1 MINRKYKKLLRT
13 MKTKGI
19 IVASV
24 ALTIGIGVL
33 YFWLDRKK
41 ERSEEK
47 LKTEEEPKEQPG
59 WKPKTPEAL
68 LRGLIQEIL
77 KENVWKN
84 ERDFLST
91 LTKLYIKEAPEI
103 KWVDYLP
110 MNQED
115 LLECLNEL
123 GCLDVYEGELER
135 RYRK

>member
-1 MINRKYKKLLRT
+1 

-19 IVASV
+19 VVVSV
-24 ALTIGIGVL
+24 VLTIGIGVL

-41 ERSEEK
+41 ERPEDK
-47 LKTEEEPKEQPG
+47 LKIEEETHMNNVEQPG

-115 LLECLNEL
+115 LLEKMNEL
-123 GCLDVYEGELER
+123 GCLTEYEGELER

>member
-1 MINRKYKKLLRT
+1 

-41 ERSEEK
+41 ERPEDK
-47 LKTEEEPKEQPG
+47 LKTEEEPKLTYKDNDNNEQPG

-77 KENVWKN
+77 KENW
-84 ERDFLST
+84 RGDIGS
-91 LTKLYIKEAPEI
+91 
-103 KWVDYLP
+103 
-110 MNQED
+110 
-115 LLECLNEL
+115 
-123 GCLDVYEGELER
+123 EGR
-135 RYRK
+135 MV

>member
-1 MINRKYKKLLRT
+1 

-19 IVASV
+19 IVVSV
-24 ALTIGIGVL
+24 VLTVGITAL

-41 ERSEEK
+41 ERPEEK
-47 LKTEEEPKEQPG
+47 LKTEEEPKLTYMDNVEQPG

-68 LRGLIQEIL
+68 LRGLILEIL
-77 KENVWKN
+77 EGDSWKN

-103 KWVDYLP
+103 CWVDYLP

-115 LLECLNEL
+115 LLEKMNEF
-123 GCLDVYEGELER
+123 GCLTEYEIELEA
-135 RYRK
+135 RYRRKNK

>member
-1 MINRKYKKLLRT
+1 

-19 IVASV
+19 IVVSV

-41 ERSEEK
+41 ENK
-47 LKTEEEPKEQPG
+47 LKIEEEPKLTYMDNVEQPG

-68 LRGLIQEIL
+68 LKKLILEIL
-77 KENVWKN
+77 EGDNWKN

-103 KWVDYLP
+103 CWVDYLP
-110 MNQED
+110 LNQED
-115 LLECLNEL
+115 LMEKMNEL
-123 GCLDVYEGELER
+123 GCLDMYEIQLEK
-135 RYRK
+135 RYKKG

>member
-1 MINRKYKKLLRT
+1 

-24 ALTIGIGVL
+24 ALTIGIGIL
-33 YFWLDRKK
+33 YFWLDRRESTKK
-41 ERSEEK
+41 IDNK
-47 LKTEEEPKEQPG
+47 PDEPEIIENEQPG

-68 LRGLIQEIL
+68 LKGLIQKIL
-77 KENVWKN
+77 RENVWKN

-115 LLECLNEL
+115 LLEKMNEF
-123 GCLDVYEGELER
+123 GCLTEYEIELEA
-135 RYRK
+135 RYRRKTK

>member
-1 MINRKYKKLLRT
+1 

-33 YFWLDRKK
+33 YFWLEQKK
-41 ERSEEK
+41 KPEPK
-47 LKTEEEPKEQPG
+47 QEEPKLTYMDNVEQPG

-68 LRGLIQEIL
+68 LRGLILEIL
-77 KENVWKN
+77 EGDNWKN

-115 LLECLNEL
+115 LLEKMNEF
-123 GCLDVYEGELER
+123 GCLDEYEGELER

>member
-1 MINRKYKKLLRT
+1 

-33 YFWLDRKK
+33 YFWLDRRESTKK
-41 ERSEEK
+41 IDNK
-47 LKTEEEPKEQPG
+47 PGEPEITKNEQPG

-68 LRGLIQEIL
+68 LRGLILEIL
-77 KENVWKN
+77 EGDNWKN

-115 LLECLNEL
+115 LLEKMNEF
-123 GCLDVYEGELER
+123 GCLEEYEIELEA
-135 RYRK
+135 RYRRKTK

>member
-1 MINRKYKKLLRT
+1 

-24 ALTIGIGVL
+24 ALTVGITAL
-33 YFWLDRKK
+33 YFWLDQKK
-41 ERSEEK
+41 ERPEEK
-47 LKTEEEPKEQPG
+47 LKTEEEPKLTYMDNVEQPG

-68 LRGLIQEIL
+68 LRGLILEIL
-77 KENVWKN
+77 EGDSWKN

-103 KWVDYLP
+103 CWVDYLP

-115 LLECLNEL
+115 LLEKMNEF
-123 GCLDVYEGELER
+123 GCLTEYEIELEA
-135 RYRK
+135 RYRRKNK

>member
-1 MINRKYKKLLRT
+1 

-19 IVASV
+19 IAASV
-24 ALTIGIGVL
+24 VLTIGIGAV
-33 YFWLDRKK
+33 YFWLEQKK
-41 ERSEEK
+41 E
-47 LKTEEEPKEQPG
+47 KTEEPKPEIKDNEQPG

-68 LRGLIQEIL
+68 LRGLILEIL
-77 KENVWKN
+77 EGDNWKN

-115 LLECLNEL
+115 LLEKMNEF
-123 GCLDVYEGELER
+123 GCLEEYEIELEA
-135 RYRK
+135 RYRRKTK

>member
-1 MINRKYKKLLRT
+1 

-24 ALTIGIGVL
+24 ALTIGISAL
-33 YFWLDRKK
+33 YFWLDRRDSTKK
-41 ERSEEK
+41 IDNK
-47 LKTEEEPKEQPG
+47 PKEPEIIENEQPG

-115 LLECLNEL
+115 LLEKMNEF
-123 GCLDVYEGELER
+123 GCLAEYEIELEA
-135 RYRK
+135 RYRRKTK

>member
-1 MINRKYKKLLRT
+1 

-24 ALTIGIGVL
+24 ALTVGITAL
-33 YFWLDRKK
+33 YFWLNQKK
-41 ERSEEK
+41 ERPEEK
-47 LKTEEEPKEQPG
+47 LKIEGEPKLTYMDNVEQPG

-68 LRGLIQEIL
+68 LKKLILEIL
-77 KENVWKN
+77 EGDNWKN

-91 LTKLYIKEAPEI
+91 LTKFYIKEAPEI
-103 KWVDYLP
+103 YWVDYLP

-115 LLECLNEL
+115 LLDCLNEL
-123 GCLDVYEGELER
+123 GCLDEYEGELER

>member
-1 MINRKYKKLLRT
+1 

-24 ALTIGIGVL
+24 ALTIGIGAI
-33 YFWLDRKK
+33 YFWLEQKK
-41 ERSEEK
+41 E
-47 LKTEEEPKEQPG
+47 KTKEPKPEIKDKLTYMDNVEQPG

-68 LRGLIQEIL
+68 LRGLILEIL
-77 KENVWKN
+77 EGDNWKN

-115 LLECLNEL
+115 LLEKMNEF
-123 GCLDVYEGELER
+123 GCLEEYEIELEA
-135 RYRK
+135 RYRRKTK

>member
-1 MINRKYKKLLRT
+1 

-47 LKTEEEPKEQPG
+47 LKIEEEPKLTYMDNVEQPG
-59 WKPKTPEAL
+59 WKPKTPETL

-110 MNQED
+110 MNQEE
-115 LLECLNEL
+115 LLEKMNEF
-123 GCLDVYEGELER
+123 GCLEGYEIELEA
-135 RYRK
+135 RYKKK

>member
-1 MINRKYKKLLRT
+1 
-13 MKTKGI
+13 MKTKNL
-19 IVASV
+19 IVAGV
-24 ALTIGIGVL
+24 ALTIGIGAL
-33 YFWLDRKK
+33 YFWLDRRESAKK
-41 ERSEEK
+41 IDNK
-47 LKTEEEPKEQPG
+47 PEEPKSEIKDNEQPG

-110 MNQED
+110 MNQEE
-115 LLECLNEL
+115 LLEKMNEF
-123 GCLDVYEGELER
+123 GCLADYEIELEA
-135 RYRK
+135 RYRRKNK

>member
-1 MINRKYKKLLRT
+1 

-24 ALTIGIGVL
+24 ALTIGISAI

-41 ERSEEK
+41 E
-47 LKTEEEPKEQPG
+47 KTEEPEIIENEQPG

-115 LLECLNEL
+115 LLEKMNGF
-123 GCLDVYEGELER
+123 GCLTEYEIELEA
-135 RYRK
+135 RYRRKNK

>member
-1 MINRKYKKLLRT
+1 

-19 IVASV
+19 IVTSV
-24 ALTIGIGVL
+24 ALTIGIGAI

-47 LKTEEEPKEQPG
+47 QKQEPKLTYKDNVEQPG

-84 ERDFLST
+84 EREFLST
-91 LTKLYIKEAPEI
+91 LSKLYIKEAPEI
-103 KWVDYLP
+103 RWVDYLP

-115 LLECLNEL
+115 LLERLEEL
-123 GCLDVYEGELER
+123 DYLDEYERELEK
-135 RYRK
+135 RYQK

>member
-1 MINRKYKKLLRT
+1 

-24 ALTIGIGVL
+24 TLTIGIGVL

-41 ERSEEK
+41 ENK
-47 LKTEEEPKEQPG
+47 LKTEEEPKDNVEQPG

-84 ERDFLST
+84 EREFLST

-115 LLECLNEL
+115 LLEKLNEF
-123 GCLDVYEGELER
+123 GFLDEYEGELER

>member
-1 MINRKYKKLLRT
+1 
-13 MKTKGI
+13 MKIKGI

-24 ALTIGIGVL
+24 VLTIGIGVI
-33 YFWLDRKK
+33 YFWLDRRESTKK
-41 ERSEEK
+41 IDNKPEIIEN
-47 LKTEEEPKEQPG
+47 EQPG

-77 KENVWKN
+77 KKNVWKN
-84 ERDFLST
+84 ERDFLSI

-115 LLECLNEL
+115 LLKKMNEF
-123 GCLDVYEGELER
+123 GCLADYEIELEA
-135 RYRK
+135 RYRRKNK

>member
-1 MINRKYKKLLRT
+1 

-41 ERSEEK
+41 ERLEDK
-47 LKTEEEPKEQPG
+47 LKTEEEPKLTYMDNVEQPG

-84 ERDFLST
+84 ERDFRST

-110 MNQED
+110 MNQEE
-115 LLECLNEL
+115 LLEKMNEF
-123 GCLDVYEGELER
+123 GCLEEYEIELEA
-135 RYRK
+135 RYRRKTK

>member
-1 MINRKYKKLLRT
+1 

-41 ERSEEK
+41 E
-47 LKTEEEPKEQPG
+47 KTEEPKPEIKDNEQPG

-68 LRGLIQEIL
+68 LRGLILEIL
-77 KENVWKN
+77 EGDNWKN

-115 LLECLNEL
+115 LLEKMNEF
-123 GCLDVYEGELER
+123 GCLEEYEIELEA
-135 RYRK
+135 RYKKK

>member
-1 MINRKYKKLLRT
+1 

-41 ERSEEK
+41 ERPEDK
-47 LKTEEEPKEQPG
+47 LKTKEEPKLTYKDNDNNEQPG

-68 LRGLIQEIL
+68 LRGLIQKIL

-115 LLECLNEL
+115 LLEKMNEF
-123 GCLDVYEGELER
+123 GCLAEYEGELER

>member
-1 MINRKYKKLLRT
+1 

-41 ERSEEK
+41 ERLEDK
-47 LKTEEEPKEQPG
+47 LKTDEEPKLTYMNNVEQPG

-68 LRGLIQEIL
+68 LRGLILEIL
-77 KENVWKN
+77 EGDSWKN

-115 LLECLNEL
+115 LLEKMNEF
-123 GCLDVYEGELER
+123 GCLEKYEIELEA
-135 RYRK
+135 RYRRKTK

>member
-1 MINRKYKKLLRT
+1 

-24 ALTIGIGVL
+24 ALTVGITAL
-33 YFWLDRKK
+33 YFWLDQKK
-41 ERSEEK
+41 ERPEEK
-47 LKTEEEPKEQPG
+47 LKTEEEPKLTYMDNVEQPG

-68 LRGLIQEIL
+68 LRGLILEIL
-77 KENVWKN
+77 EGDSWKN

-115 LLECLNEL
+115 LLEKMNEF
-123 GCLDVYEGELER
+123 GCLTEYEIELEA
-135 RYRK
+135 RYRRKNK

>member
-1 MINRKYKKLLRT
+1 

-24 ALTIGIGVL
+24 ALTVGVGVL

-41 ERSEEK
+41 KRPEEK
-47 LKTEEEPKEQPG
+47 LKIEEEPKLTYMDNVEQPG

-68 LRGLIQEIL
+68 LKKLILEIL
-77 KENVWKN
+77 EGDNWKN

-103 KWVDYLP
+103 CWVDYLP
-110 MNQED
+110 LNQED
-115 LLECLNEL
+115 LMEKMNEL
-123 GCLDVYEGELER
+123 GCLDMYEIQLEK
-135 RYRK
+135 RYKKG

>member
-1 MINRKYKKLLRT
+1 

-24 ALTIGIGVL
+24 ALTIGIGAI
-33 YFWLDRKK
+33 YFWLEQKK
-41 ERSEEK
+41 E
-47 LKTEEEPKEQPG
+47 KTEEPKLEIKDKLTYMDNVEQPG

-115 LLECLNEL
+115 LLEKMNEF
-123 GCLDVYEGELER
+123 GCLEEYEIELEA
-135 RYRK
+135 RYRRKTK

>member
-1 MINRKYKKLLRT
+1 

-19 IVASV
+19 IVVSV
-24 ALTIGIGVL
+24 VLTVGITAL

-41 ERSEEK
+41 ERPEEK
-47 LKTEEEPKEQPG
+47 LKTEEEPKLTYMDNVEQPG

-68 LRGLIQEIL
+68 LRGLILEIL
-77 KENVWKN
+77 EGDSWKN

-103 KWVDYLP
+103 CWVDYLP

-115 LLECLNEL
+115 LLEKMNEF
-123 GCLDVYEGELER
+123 GCLTEYEIELEA
-135 RYRK
+135 RYRRKTK

>member
-1 MINRKYKKLLRT
+1 

-24 ALTIGIGVL
+24 ALTIGISAI

-41 ERSEEK
+41 E
-47 LKTEEEPKEQPG
+47 KTEEPKPEIKDKLTYMDNVEQPG

-68 LRGLIQEIL
+68 LRGLILEIL
-77 KENVWKN
+77 EGDSWKN

-115 LLECLNEL
+115 LLEKMNEF
-123 GCLDVYEGELER
+123 GCLTEYEIELEA
-135 RYRK
+135 RYRRKTK

>member
-1 MINRKYKKLLRT
+1 

-24 ALTIGIGVL
+24 ALTIGIGAI

-41 ERSEEK
+41 E
-47 LKTEEEPKEQPG
+47 KTEEPKLTYKDNDNNEQPG

-115 LLECLNEL
+115 LLEKMNEF
-123 GCLDVYEGELER
+123 GCLDEYEGELER

>member
-1 MINRKYKKLLRT
+1 

-24 ALTIGIGVL
+24 ALTIGIGAI
-33 YFWLDRKK
+33 YFWLEQKK
-41 ERSEEK
+41 E
-47 LKTEEEPKEQPG
+47 KTEEPKLTYKDNDNNEQPG

-84 ERDFLST
+84 EREFLST
-91 LTKLYIKEAPEI
+91 LTKLYIKDAPEI
-103 KWVDYLP
+103 CWVDYLP

-115 LLECLNEL
+115 LLDKMNEL
-123 GCLDVYEGELER
+123 GCLEKYEIELEA
-135 RYRK
+135 RYKKK